1 MFKAEYSLPL
11 NLHKHMFDLLQQH
24 LESLNIWSDISWINT
39 EDKSLIT
46 KWNQVRCSTALFH
59 PDYL

>member
-46 KWNQVRCSTALFH
+46 K
-59 PDYL
+59 